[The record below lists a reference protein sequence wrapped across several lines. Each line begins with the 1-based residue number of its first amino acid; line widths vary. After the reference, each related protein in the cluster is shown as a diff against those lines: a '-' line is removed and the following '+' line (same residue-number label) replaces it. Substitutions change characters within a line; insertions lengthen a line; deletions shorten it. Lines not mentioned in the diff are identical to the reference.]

1 MALRMY
7 LVHALVACN
16 LETVVPYADNN
27 KEGT

>member
-1 MALRMY
+1 LCMH